1 METAAS
7 DGQILPEKLQRYP
20 ATICLKWR
28 GKVKNMKISKQIKDI
43 KRWVSVL
50 LTMLLAFTMAHTVLA
65 ASGTYEKNKGSITI
79 DNAVVGETYNIYQ
92 ILKLESYD
100 TEKEAYSY
108 TPASDTWKAWLEE
121 KDQGKYVKV
130 DAQGYVTWVGD
141 TDAETVSAFAKAA
154 LAAAKTKNLAS
165 TASQKATATNIKFEN
180 LNLGYYLID
189 TTLGTLCSLD
199 TTSPDVTMREKNEQP
214 TVDKEVKEDSD
225 GTWGDE
231 NTAQIGDTV
240 EFHTTIT
247 AKKGARNYVLHD
259 TMTEGLTL
267 LPVSIQVAE
276 STENASRK
284 LVEGE
289 DYTIKLAPQYGG
301 TEGAATTDGCAFE
314 LVFAQSYLDGITGNK
329 NIVVSYNAILN
340 EKAVIAV
347 NDDKDKDAANINR
360 TKLDYGDA
368 SETKWDTT
376 KTFTFYFDLVKTDN
390 DKVLLNGA
398 EFALYDAQKAG
409 NLIAVVKE
417 SDGIYRIATEKEKA
431 VVGFQSATIK
441 AKDGK
446 AVIKGLDADTTYW
459 LEETKQPDGYN
470 KLAERAKVDMG
481 AQNLTAEIE
490 MVGDKNTWIEGGVHV
505 INQKGT
511 ELPETGGMGT
521 TLLYLGGSILTLLAA
536 ALLLVRRTHR

>member
-1 METAAS
+1 
-7 DGQILPEKLQRYP
+7 
-20 ATICLKWR
+20 
-28 GKVKNMKISKQIKDI
+28 MKISKQIKDI

-225 GTWGDE
+225 ETWGDE

-240 EFHTTIT
+240 EFRTTII

-259 TMTEGLTL
+259 TMTAGLTL
-267 LPVSIQVAE
+267 NPDSIKVEEQQTGAE
-276 STENASRK
+276 PEELTK
-284 LVEGE
+284 GQ
-289 DYTIKLAPQYGG
+289 DYTVKLASQYGG
-301 TEGAATTDGCAFE
+301 TDASATTDGCAFE
-314 LVFAQSYLDGITGNK
+314 IVFTQTYLDGITGNK

-340 EKAVIAV
+340 EKAVVAE
-347 NDDKDKDAANINR
+347 NDEKDKADKKAANINK
-360 TKLDYGDA
+360 THLTYGDA
-368 SETKWDTT
+368 SHTAEDRT
-376 KTFTFYFDLVKTDN
+376 KTFTFYFDLIKTDN
-390 DKVLLNGA
+390 KNILLDGA
-398 EFALYDAQKAG
+398 EFALYDAATGGHLIEVAQDKAG
-409 NLIAVVKE
+409 E
-417 SDGIYRIATEKEKA
+417 DGAYHIATPEEKA
-431 VVGFQSATIK
+431 NPSFVSAIIK

-470 KLAERAKVDMG
+470 KLAERAEVKMEKLNRV
-481 AQNLTAEIE
+481 AKIE
-490 MVGDKNTWIEGGVHV
+490 VGEKESTWKSGGVHV

>member
-1 METAAS
+1 
-7 DGQILPEKLQRYP
+7 
-20 ATICLKWR
+20 
-28 GKVKNMKISKQIKDI
+28 MKISKHIKDI
-43 KRWVSVL
+43 KRWISVL
-50 LTMLLAFTMAHTVLA
+50 LTMVLAVTMAHTVLA
-65 ASGTYEKNKGSITI
+65 ASGTYEKSKGSITI
-79 DNAVVGETYNIYQ
+79 DNAVIKETYRIYQ

-108 TPASDTWKAWLEE
+108 TPASDTWKAWLKEE
-121 KDQGKYVKV
+121 DQKKYVEV
-130 DAQGYVTWVGD
+130 DTQGYVTWVGG

-154 LAAAKTKNLAS
+154 LAAAKAKNISPTGSLEA
-165 TASQKATATNIKFEN
+165 KATSIKFKN

-225 GTWGDE
+225 GTWRDE

-240 EFHTTIT
+240 EFRTTIA

-267 LPVSIQVAE
+267 NPDSIKVEEQPSGTGAE
-276 STENASRK
+276 ELTK
-284 LVEGE
+284 GQ
-289 DYTIKLAPQYGG
+289 DYKVKLAPEYGG
-301 TEGAATTDGCAFE
+301 TGTIATTDGCAFE
-314 LVFAQSYLDGITGNK
+314 VVFTQGYLDGITGNK
-329 NIVVSYNAILN
+329 NIIVSYHAILN
-340 EKAVIAV
+340 ENAVIAV
-347 NDDKDKDAANINR
+347 NDDKNKDAANINR

-390 DKVLLNGA
+390 QNILLNGA
-398 EFALYDAQKAG
+398 EFALYDAATGGHLIEVAQDKAG
-409 NLIAVVKE
+409 E
-417 SDGIYRIATEKEKA
+417 DGAYHIATPEEKA
-431 VVGFQSATIK
+431 KPGFVSAIIK

-459 LEETKQPDGYN
+459 LDETKQPDGYN
-470 KLAERAKVDMG
+470 KLSERAEVKMG
-481 AQNLTAEIE
+481 TLNLTAKIE
-490 MVGDKNTWIEGGVHV
+490 VGEKESTWISGGIQV

-521 TLLYLGGSILTLLAA
+521 TLLYLGGSVLTLLAA
-536 ALLLVRRTHR
+536 ALLLLRRRASK

>member
-7 DGQILPEKLQRYP
+7 DGQILTENLQRYP

-65 ASGTYEKNKGSITI
+65 ASGTNNNSGSITI
-79 DNAVVGETYNIYQ
+79 DNAVIGQTYEIYQ
-92 ILKLESYD
+92 ILELESYD
-100 TEKEAYSY
+100 TSQNAYTYKATS
-108 TPASDTWKAWLEE
+108 AWKTWLE
-121 KDQGKYVKV
+121 KQTGYVHFDK
-130 DAQGYVTWVGD
+130 QGYVTWVGGDNAD
-141 TDAETVSAFAKAA
+141 TVATFAKAA
-154 LAAAKTKNLAS
+154 LAAAKAQGITPVKKQTAQSTKIEF
-165 TASQKATATNIKFEN
+165 KD

-199 TTSPDVTMREKNEQP
+199 TTNPDVIMHEKNEQP

-225 GTWGDE
+225 RTWGDE

-240 EFHTTIT
+240 EFRTTIA
-247 AKKGARNYVLHD
+247 AKKGAQNYVLHD

-347 NDDKDKDAANINR
+347 NDDKDKDAANIKR
-360 TKLDYGDA
+360 TKMDYGDA

-390 DKVLLNGA
+390 DKILLNGA

-470 KLAERAKVDMG
+470 KLSERAKVDMG